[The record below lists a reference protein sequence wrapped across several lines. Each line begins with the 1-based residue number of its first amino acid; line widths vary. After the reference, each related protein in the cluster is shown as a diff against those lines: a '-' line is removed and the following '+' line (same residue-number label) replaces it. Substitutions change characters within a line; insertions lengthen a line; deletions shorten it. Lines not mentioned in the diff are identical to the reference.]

1 MIFSNDD
8 FFMRE
13 LTKYN
18 ESHSLRTMQDIF
30 KEHEKYL
37 WLLFLAKTI
46 KHYEVEKYLP
56 AKA

>member
-1 MIFSNDD
+1 
-8 FFMRE
+8 MRE

-37 WLLFLAKTI
+37 WQLFFWQNR
-46 KHYEVEKYLP
+46 
-56 AKA
+56 